1 MRRATG
7 VCTELHEDPE
17 HRRNARSQAQQIVSQ
32 ALTALYTLCFYL
44 ATPFL
49 FLRLAW
55 LGARHP
61 GYRSAWPERLGYL
74 QLAPSLRPRLW
85 VHAVSVGE
93 AQAAAVLVRAL
104 AARFPHLEVVMT
116 TTTPT
121 GAECVARELGDT
133 VRRFFF
139 PFDLPV
145 AMRRFLTRVLP
156 VAVVIMETELWPNLL
171 AECRRLGV
179 PVLLANARLS
189 PRSFRG
195 YRRIP
200 GITRTLLG
208 NVDRIAAQSSEDAR
222 RFVALGADPARVS
235 DAGNIKFDAGVPA
248 GIIDEGASLR
258 HEIGRERPVWIAG
271 STHEGEEA
279 LVLRAHAVVKD
290 RHRQA
295 LLVLAPRHPERFGRV
310 YDLCRHCGFETVRR
324 SRSDACSTSTDV
336 LLLDTMGDLA
346 RFYGASDVAFVG
358 GSLVGIGGHNPLEAA
373 RLAVP
378 VVTGPHITN
387 FEAIYGRLIG
397 AGAAWIAEDPDALA
411 ARVRE
416 LLSAPEVRAAAGR
429 RGRQVVLAYRGAV
442 ERVLTILSSWL
453 DDEP

>member
-1 MRRATG
+1 MRR
-7 VCTELHEDPE
+7 
-17 HRRNARSQAQQIVSQ
+17 
-32 ALTALYTLCFYL
+32 LYTLCLYL

-61 GYRSAWPERLGYL
+61 GYRRAWPERLGYI
-74 QLAPSLRPRLW
+74 QLAERGRPRLW

-104 AARFPHLEVVMT
+104 CARFPRLDVIMT

-133 VRRFFF
+133 VRRFFL

-145 AMRRFLTRVLP
+145 AMRRFLTRVRP

-171 AECRRLGV
+171 AECRRRGV

-195 YRRIP
+195 YQRIP
-200 GITRTLLG
+200 GLTNTLLR
-208 NVDRIAAQSSEDAR
+208 NVDRIAAQSAEDAR
-222 RFVALGADPARVS
+222 RFVALGADPAVVS
-235 DAGNIKFDAGVPA
+235 DTGNIKFDAELPA
-248 GIIDEGASLR
+248 GLIAEGARLR
-258 HEIGRERPVWIAG
+258 REIGRERPVWIAG

-310 YDLCRHCGFETVRR
+310 SDLCKQYGFKTTRR
-324 SRSDACSTSTDV
+324 SKGDACAAETDV
-336 LLLDTMGDLA
+336 FLLDTMGDLA
-346 RFYGASDVAFVG
+346 VFYGASDVAFVG
-358 GSLVGIGGHNPLEAA
+358 GSLFGIGGHNPLEAV

-378 VVTGPHITN
+378 VATGPHITN
-387 FEAIYGRLIG
+387 FEAVYDALIG
-397 AGAAWIAEDPDALA
+397 AGAAWITEDPNVLA
-411 ARVRE
+411 ARVTQ
-416 LLSAPEVRAAAGR
+416 LLSAPEERREAGE
-429 RGRQVVLAYRGAV
+429 RGRQVVLSQRGAV
-442 ERVLTILSSWL
+442 ERIVAMLSAWL
-453 DDEP
+453 DDRSPFSRSGCG

>member
-1 MRRATG
+1 MRR
-7 VCTELHEDPE
+7 
-17 HRRNARSQAQQIVSQ
+17 
-32 ALTALYTLCFYL
+32 LYTLCFYL

-61 GYRSAWPERLGYL
+61 GYRRAWPERLGYI
-74 QLAPSLRPRLW
+74 QLADRGRPRLW

-93 AQAAAVLVRAL
+93 AQAAAVLVSAMS
-104 AARFPHLEVVMT
+104 ARFPHIEVVMT

-121 GAECVARELGDT
+121 GAECVVRELGGA
-133 VRRFFF
+133 VQRFFF
-139 PFDLPV
+139 PFDLPG
-145 AMRRFLTRVLP
+145 AMRRFLGSVRP
-156 VAVVIMETELWPNLL
+156 VAVLIMETELWPNLL
-171 AECRRLGV
+171 AECRRQGV

-195 YRRIP
+195 YQRIP
-200 GITRTLLG
+200 GITRTLLR
-208 NVDRIAAQSSEDAR
+208 NVDRIAAQSVEDAR

-235 DAGNIKFDAGVPA
+235 DAGNIKFDAEVPA
-248 GIIDEGASLR
+248 GLIDEGTSLR
-258 HEIGRERPVWIAG
+258 REIGRERPVWIAG

-295 LLVLAPRHPERFGRV
+295 LLVLAPRHPQRFGRV
-310 YDLCRHCGFETVRR
+310 YDLCKQSGFETTRR
-324 SRSDACSTSTDV
+324 SRGEGCTSATEV

-346 RFYGASDVAFVG
+346 LSYGASDVAFVG

-378 VVTGPHITN
+378 IVTGPHITN
-387 FEAIYGRLIG
+387 FEAIYAALIG
-397 AGAAWIAEDPDALA
+397 AGAAWIAEDPNVLA
-411 ARVRE
+411 ARVSE
-416 LLSAPEVRAAAGR
+416 LLSAPEARREAGE
-429 RGRQVVLAYRGAV
+429 RGRQVVLSQRGAV
-442 ERVLTILSSWL
+442 ERIVAILSSWL
-453 DDEP
+453 DDRFSP

>member
-1 MRRATG
+1 MRR
-7 VCTELHEDPE
+7 
-17 HRRNARSQAQQIVSQ
+17 
-32 ALTALYTLCFYL
+32 LYTLCFYL

-61 GYRSAWPERLGYL
+61 GYRRGWPERLGYI
-74 QLAPSLRPRLW
+74 QLADRRRPRLW
-85 VHAVSVGE
+85 IHAVSVGE

-104 AARFPHLEVVMT
+104 AARFPHIEVVMT

-156 VAVVIMETELWPNLL
+156 KAVVIMETELWPNLL
-171 AECRRLGV
+171 AECRRQGV

-195 YRRIP
+195 YQRIR
-200 GITRTLLG
+200 GIMRTLLG
-208 NVDRIAAQSSEDAR
+208 NLDRIAAQSAEDAE
-222 RFVALGADPARVS
+222 RFVALGADPSAVS
-235 DAGNIKFDAGVPA
+235 DAGNVKFDAEVPA
-248 GIIDEGASLR
+248 GLLAEGMSLR
-258 HEIGRERPVWIAG
+258 REIGRDRPVWIAG

-279 LVLRAHAVVKD
+279 LVLRAHAFVKD

-310 YDLCRHCGFETVRR
+310 FDFLRESGFEAARR
-324 SRSDACSTSTDV
+324 SRGERCNSATEV

-346 RFYGASDVAFVG
+346 AFYGASDVAFVG

-378 VVTGPHITN
+378 VVTGPCVTN
-387 FEAIYGRLIG
+387 FEAVYAALIA
-397 AGAAWIAEDPDALA
+397 AGAAWITEDPNVLA
-411 ARVRE
+411 ARVSE
-416 LLSAPEVRAAAGR
+416 LLSAPEGRREAGE
-429 RGRQVVLAYRGAV
+429 RGRQVVLAHRGAV
-442 ERVLTILSSWL
+442 GRIVAILASWV
-453 DDEP
+453 DDRPSCSLSRCG

>member
-1 MRRATG
+1 MRR
-7 VCTELHEDPE
+7 
-17 HRRNARSQAQQIVSQ
+17 
-32 ALTALYTLCFYL
+32 LYTLCFYL

-61 GYRSAWPERLGYL
+61 GYRRAWPERLGYI
-74 QLAPSLRPRLW
+74 QLADRGRPRLW
-85 VHAVSVGE
+85 IHAVSVGE
-93 AQAAAVLVRAL
+93 AQAAAVLVRAI
-104 AARFPHLEVVMT
+104 AVRFPHLQVVMT

-145 AMRRFLTRVLP
+145 AMRRFLGKVLP

-171 AECRRLGV
+171 AECRRQGI

-189 PRSFRG
+189 PRSYLG
-195 YRRIP
+195 YQRIP
-200 GITRTLLG
+200 GVTRTLIR
-208 NVDRIAAQSSEDAR
+208 NVQRIAAQSSEDAG

-235 DAGNIKFDAGVPA
+235 DVGNIKFDAEVPA
-248 GIIDEGASLR
+248 GLLAEGTSLR
-258 HEIGRERPVWIAG
+258 REIGRERPVWIAG

-279 LVLRAHAVVKD
+279 LVLSAHTLVKD
-290 RHRQA
+290 RHPQA
-295 LLVLAPRHPERFGRV
+295 LLVLAPRHPQRFGRV
-310 YDLCRHCGFETVRR
+310 HDLCKQYGFETARR
-324 SRSDACSTSTDV
+324 SRGEGCTAETEA

-346 RFYGASDVAFVG
+346 VFYGASDVAFVG

-378 VVTGPHITN
+378 VVTGPHIAN
-387 FEAIYGRLIG
+387 FATIYRALIG
-397 AGAAWIAEDPDALA
+397 AGAAWITEDPNVLA
-411 ARVRE
+411 TRVSE
-416 LLSAPEVRAAAGR
+416 LLSAPEVRREAGE
-429 RGRQVVLAYRGAV
+429 RGRQVVLAHRGAV
-442 ERVLTILSSWL
+442 ECILAILSSWL
-453 DDEP
+453 DDRPSCSLSSCG

>member
-1 MRRATG
+1 MRR
-7 VCTELHEDPE
+7 
-17 HRRNARSQAQQIVSQ
+17 
-32 ALTALYTLCFYL
+32 LYTLCFYL

-61 GYRSAWPERLGYL
+61 GYRRAWPERLGYI
-74 QLAPSLRPRLW
+74 QLADRGRPRLW

-104 AARFPHLEVVMT
+104 ADRFPHIEVVMT

-121 GAECVARELGDT
+121 GAECVARELGGE
-133 VRRFFF
+133 VPRFFL

-145 AMRRFLTRVLP
+145 AMRRFLGRVLP

-171 AECRRLGV
+171 AECRRQGV

-195 YRRIP
+195 YQRIR
-200 GITRTLLG
+200 GVTRSLLG
-208 NVDRIAAQSSEDAR
+208 NVDRIAAQSSEDAE
-222 RFVALGADPARVS
+222 RFVELGADPARVS
-235 DAGNIKFDAGVPA
+235 DVGNIKFDAEVPA
-248 GIIDEGASLR
+248 GLLDQGASLR
-258 HEIGRERPVWIAG
+258 RAIGRDRPVWIAG

-279 LVLRAHAVVKD
+279 LVLRAHAFVKD

-310 YDLCRHCGFETVRR
+310 YDLCQQYGFETGRR
-324 SRSDACSTSTDV
+324 SRGEGCTATTEV

-346 RFYGASDVAFVG
+346 AFYGASDVAFVG
-358 GSLVGIGGHNPLEAA
+358 GSLLGIGGHNPLEAA

-387 FEAIYGRLIG
+387 FEAIYGALIG
-397 AGAAWIAEDPDALA
+397 AGAAWITEAPNVLA
-411 ARVRE
+411 ARVSE
-416 LLSAPEVRAAAGR
+416 LLSAPEVRRDAGE
-429 RGRQVVLAYRGAV
+429 RGRQVVLAHRGAV
-442 ERVLTILSSWL
+442 GRIVAILSAWV
-453 DDEP
+453 DDRFSPSPSSPFPGPP

>member
-1 MRRATG
+1 MSVRR
-7 VCTELHEDPE
+7 
-17 HRRNARSQAQQIVSQ
+17 
-32 ALTALYTLCFYL
+32 LYTLCFYL
-44 ATPFL
+44 AIPFL
-49 FLRLAW
+49 FLRLVW

-61 GYRSAWPERLGYL
+61 GYRRAWPERLGYI
-74 QLAPSLRPRLW
+74 QLADRGRPRLW

-104 AARFPHLEVVMT
+104 CARFPHIEVVMT

-145 AMRRFLTRVLP
+145 AMRRFLGKALP

-171 AECRRLGV
+171 AECRRQGV

-195 YRRIP
+195 YQRIP
-200 GITRTLLG
+200 GITRTLIR
-208 NVDRIAAQSSEDAR
+208 NVQRIAAQSSEDAE

-235 DAGNIKFDAGVPA
+235 DVGNIKFDAEVPA
-248 GIIDEGASLR
+248 RLLAEGTSLR
-258 HEIGRERPVWIAG
+258 REIGRERPVWIAG

-295 LLVLAPRHPERFGRV
+295 LLVLAPRHPQRFGRV
-310 YDLCRHCGFETVRR
+310 FDVVRESGFQAARC
-324 SRSDACSTSTDV
+324 SSGAACTPVTDV

-346 RFYGASDVAFVG
+346 VFYGAADVAFVG
-358 GSLVGIGGHNPLEAA
+358 GSLVEIGGHNPLEAA

-378 VVTGPHITN
+378 VVTGPHIAN
-387 FEAIYGRLIG
+387 FETIYGALIG
-397 AGAAWIAEDPDALA
+397 AGAAWITGDPEVLA
-411 ARVRE
+411 ARVSD
-416 LLSAPEVRAAAGR
+416 LLSAPEVRREAGE
-429 RGRQVVLAYRGAV
+429 RGRQVVLAHRGAV
-442 ERVLTILSSWL
+442 GRIVAILALWVDDRFSPSSSGRGF
-453 DDEP
+453 

>member
-1 MRRATG
+1 VRR
-7 VCTELHEDPE
+7 
-17 HRRNARSQAQQIVSQ
+17 
-32 ALTALYTLCFYL
+32 LYTLCLYL

-61 GYRSAWPERLGYL
+61 GYRRAWPERLGYI
-74 QLAPSLRPRLW
+74 QLADRGRPRLW

-104 AARFPHLEVVMT
+104 AARFPHIEVVMT

-121 GAECVARELGDT
+121 GAECVVRELGGALQ
-133 VRRFFF
+133 RFFF
-139 PFDLPV
+139 PFDLPG
-145 AMRRFLTRVLP
+145 AMRRFLGRVLP
-156 VAVVIMETELWPNLL
+156 VAAVIMETELWPNLL
-171 AECRRLGV
+171 AECRRQGV

-195 YRRIP
+195 YQSIR
-200 GITRTLLG
+200 GITRTLIR
-208 NVDRIAAQSSEDAR
+208 NVQRIAAQSPEDAE
-222 RFVALGADPARVS
+222 RFVALGADPAAVS
-235 DAGNIKFDAGVPA
+235 DAGNIKFDAEVPA
-248 GIIDEGASLR
+248 GLLVEGTRLR
-258 HEIGRERPVWIAG
+258 REMGRDRPVWIAG

-279 LVLRAHAVVKD
+279 LVLRAHAFVKD

-310 YDLCRHCGFETVRR
+310 YDLCKQYGFETTRR
-324 SRSDACSTSTDV
+324 SRDDAFAADTDV

-346 RFYGASDVAFVG
+346 VFYGASDVAFVG

-378 VVTGPHITN
+378 VVTGPCVTN
-387 FEAIYGRLIG
+387 FEAVYAALIG
-397 AGAAWIAEDPDALA
+397 VGAAWITEDPNVLA
-411 ARVRE
+411 ARVSE
-416 LLSAPEVRAAAGR
+416 LLSAPEVRREAGE
-429 RGRQVVLAYRGAV
+429 RGRQVVLAHRGAV
-442 ERVLTILSSWL
+442 GRIVAILASWV
-453 DDEP
+453 DDRFSPLPSGRGF

>member
-1 MRRATG
+1 MRR
-7 VCTELHEDPE
+7 
-17 HRRNARSQAQQIVSQ
+17 
-32 ALTALYTLCFYL
+32 LYTLCFYL

-55 LGARHP
+55 LGTRHP
-61 GYRSAWPERLGYL
+61 GYRRAWPERLGYI
-74 QLAPSLRPRLW
+74 QLADWGRPRLW

-104 AARFPHLEVVMT
+104 ATRFPHIEVVMT

-145 AMRRFLTRVLP
+145 AMRRFLGKVLP

-171 AECRRLGV
+171 AECRRRGV

-195 YRRIP
+195 YQRIR

-208 NVDRIAAQSSEDAR
+208 NLDRIAAQSADDAR
-222 RFVALGADPARVS
+222 RFVALGADPAAVG
-235 DAGNIKFDAGVPA
+235 DVGNIKFDAEVPA
-248 GIIDEGASLR
+248 GLIDQGARLR
-258 HEIGRERPVWIAG
+258 GEIGRDRPVWIAG

-279 LVLRAHAVVKD
+279 LVLSAHAAVQG
-290 RHRQA
+290 RHGQA

-310 YDLCRHCGFETVRR
+310 YDLCKQYGFETARR
-324 SRSDACSTSTDV
+324 SRGEGCTAATDV

-346 RFYGASDVAFVG
+346 AFCGASDVAFVG

-387 FEAIYGRLIG
+387 FDAIYGALIG
-397 AGAAWIAEDPDALA
+397 AGAAWITEDSNVLA
-411 ARVRE
+411 ARVSE
-416 LLSAPEVRAAAGR
+416 LLSAPEVRHEAGE
-429 RGRQVVLAYRGAV
+429 RGRQVVLAHRGAV
-442 ERVLTILSSWL
+442 GRIVAILASWV
-453 DDEP
+453 DDCFSPSPSGRPTLP

>member
-1 MRRATG
+1 VRR
-7 VCTELHEDPE
+7 
-17 HRRNARSQAQQIVSQ
+17 
-32 ALTALYTLCFYL
+32 LYTLCFYL

-61 GYRSAWPERLGYL
+61 GYRRAWPERLGYI
-74 QLAPSLRPRLW
+74 QLADRGRPRLW

-104 AARFPHLEVVMT
+104 ADRFPHIEVVMT

-121 GAECVARELGDT
+121 GAECVARELGGE
-133 VRRFFF
+133 VPRFFL

-145 AMRRFLTRVLP
+145 AMRRFLGRVLP

-171 AECRRLGV
+171 AECRRQGV

-195 YRRIP
+195 YQRIR
-200 GITRTLLG
+200 GVTRSLLG
-208 NVDRIAAQSSEDAR
+208 NVDRIAAQSSEDAE
-222 RFVALGADPARVS
+222 RFVELGADPARVS
-235 DAGNIKFDAGVPA
+235 DVGNIKFDAEVPA
-248 GIIDEGASLR
+248 GLLDQGASLR
-258 HEIGRERPVWIAG
+258 RAIGRDRPVWIAG

-279 LVLRAHAVVKD
+279 LVLRAHAFVKD

-310 YDLCRHCGFETVRR
+310 YDLCQQYGFETGRR
-324 SRSDACSTSTDV
+324 SRGEGCTATTEV

-346 RFYGASDVAFVG
+346 AFYGASDVAFVG
-358 GSLVGIGGHNPLEAA
+358 GSLLGIGGHNPLEAA

-387 FEAIYGRLIG
+387 FEAIYGALIG
-397 AGAAWIAEDPDALA
+397 AGAAWITEAPNVLA
-411 ARVRE
+411 ARVSE
-416 LLSAPEVRAAAGR
+416 LLSAPGVRRDAGE
-429 RGRQVVLAYRGAV
+429 RGRQVVLAHRGAV
-442 ERVLTILSSWL
+442 GRIVAILSAWV
-453 DDEP
+453 DDRFSRMPSGRRTLP

>member
-1 MRRATG
+1 MRR
-7 VCTELHEDPE
+7 
-17 HRRNARSQAQQIVSQ
+17 
-32 ALTALYTLCFYL
+32 LYTLCLYL

-61 GYRSAWPERLGYL
+61 GYRRAWPERLGYI
-74 QLAPSLRPRLW
+74 QLSVCGRPRLW

-93 AQAAAVLVRAL
+93 AQAAAVLVRAI
-104 AARFPHLEVVMT
+104 AARFPRLQVVMT

-133 VRRFFF
+133 VLRFFL

-145 AMRRFLTRVLP
+145 AMRRFLTRVRP

-171 AECRRLGV
+171 AECRRRCV

-195 YRRIP
+195 YQRIP
-200 GITRTLLG
+200 GITRTLLRTL
-208 NVDRIAAQSSEDAR
+208 DHIAAQSAEDAR
-222 RFVALGADPARVS
+222 RFVALGADPAAVS
-235 DAGNIKFDAGVPA
+235 DAGNIKFDAEVPA
-248 GIIDEGASLR
+248 GLLDQGTILR
-258 HEIGRERPVWIAG
+258 REIGRERPVWIAG

-279 LVLRAHAVVKD
+279 LILRAHAAVQG
-290 RHRQA
+290 RHGQA
-295 LLVLAPRHPERFGRV
+295 LLVLAPRHPERFGHV
-310 YDLCRHCGFETVRR
+310 YDLCKQYGFETTRR
-324 SRSDACSTSTDV
+324 SRGEGCTSATDV

-346 RFYGASDVAFVG
+346 VFYGASDVAFVG

-378 VVTGPHITN
+378 VVTGPCVTN
-387 FEAIYGRLIG
+387 FEAIYGALIG
-397 AGAAWIAEDPDALA
+397 AGAAWVTEDPEALA
-411 ARVRE
+411 ARVSQ
-416 LLSAPEVRAAAGR
+416 LLSAPEVRREAGE
-429 RGRQVVLAYRGAV
+429 RGRQVVLAHRGAV
-442 ERVLTILSSWL
+442 EGIVAILSAWL
-453 DDEP
+453 EDRSSSSRE